1 MRSAAVSQQQGNG
14 HGESHDGKGDVGGR
28 IAQIAHLL
36 ADEDLVN
43 DIIEGIDQEG
53 DDRGDGEPGN
63 ELSDFFRIVNLFL
76 SIVLYTKPIFFSFF
90 MEIWYTEI
98 RKITRIFLF

>member
-1 MRSAAVSQQQGNG
+1 M
-14 HGESHDGKGDVGGR
+14 
-28 IAQIAHLL
+28 L
-36 ADEDLVN
+36 A
-43 DIIEGIDQEG
+43 
-53 DDRGDGEPGN
+53 N
-63 ELSDFFRIVNLFL
+63 ETVFLNNVAILNDFFRIVNLFL